1 MKSSGKDSRDGGV
14 ISIDDKNKPL
24 ELLFQWIQE
33 AKDNGIIEPNAM
45 SLATVNEYGSPRNRM
60 VLAKYLDGEEVGFF
74 TNLDSDKSLEIIT
87 NENVS
92 CTFWWPEIERQVR
105 LEGRAVQMDRKQV
118 LEYHSTRP
126 RKSRI
131 AAWASDQSRVLESMD
146 HLQKIFFFYESKFGS
161 DDIPVPP
168 HWGGY
173 VIRINRVEYWS
184 GRPNRLHERI
194 VLSRLDNSWTK
205 HRLNP

>member
-92 CTFWWPEIERQVR
+92 CTFWWPEIGRQVR